1 VRILASAVDA
11 VSIIGSGASVAVGG
25 FGLCGTPE
33 DLLAALLRTDASEL
47 HIITN
52 NCGPSGS
59 RLTRLLETGRVRK
72 VTASYIG
79 DNKHFLARY
88 TDGSIEVELV
98 PQGTLAERLRCGG
111 SGVPAFYTP
120 TGVGTDVEFGG
131 IPLTHSV
138 DGTVSSRS
146 EPRRTEVIN
155 GVRCVLEYGI
165 RADVALIRA
174 ETSDRLGNLR
184 FRGTA
189 RNFNPLCA
197 MAGKEVIAE
206 VQQVVEVGALDPD
219 DVHLPCVF
227 VSQVVDLNGRMVKS
241 LERTGAAPAA
251 PRSGG
256 R

>member
-1 VRILASAVDA
+1 MKIVDEAEAA
-11 VSIIGSGASVAVGG
+11 VSIIRSGDSVAIGG

-33 DLLAALLRTDASEL
+33 DLLEALLHAEASGL

-52 NCGPSGS
+52 NCGPTYS
-59 RLTRLLETGRVRK
+59 RLTRLLNAGRVRK

-79 DNKHFLARY
+79 DNKDFLARY

-111 SGVPAFYTP
+111 SGIPAFYTP
-120 TGVGTDVEFGG
+120 TGVGTDVESGG
-131 IPLTHSV
+131 IPVKHLANGAV
-138 DGTVSSRS
+138 AEES
-146 EPRRTEVIN
+146 EPRRAEVID

-174 ETSDRLGNLR
+174 EIADRFGNLR

-197 MAGKEVIAE
+197 MAGRTAIAE
-206 VQQVVEVGALDPD
+206 VQHVVEVGALDPD

-227 VSQVVDLNGRMVKS
+227 VSQVVDLNGRMVKG
-241 LERTGAAPAA
+241 LERTAAASA
-251 PRSGG
+251 PDGG
-256 R
+256 GI